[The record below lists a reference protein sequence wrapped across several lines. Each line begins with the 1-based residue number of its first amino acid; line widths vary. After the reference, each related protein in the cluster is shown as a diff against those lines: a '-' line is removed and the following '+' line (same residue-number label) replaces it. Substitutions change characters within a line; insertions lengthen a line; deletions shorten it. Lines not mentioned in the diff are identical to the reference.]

1 MFIVHNSHINIVHYK
16 QMSIVHLAF
25 CTQKQHQIHFLY
37 CWKVLQQTYL
47 VSLSIRIIL
56 WSRINCTWH
65 GYIWVQVWLENR
77 TCFPYYIH
85 KKIIQNKTNAIQ
97 KYSCFSIFQQNI
109 DLTCKWHKNYVT
121 YYSKL
126 LTNIGW
132 FPP

>member
-25 CTQKQHQIHFLY
+25 WTQKQQQIHFLCY
-37 CWKVLQQTYL
+37 CKVLQQTYL
-47 VSLSIRIIL
+47 VILSIRIIL

-85 KKIIQNKTNAIQ
+85 LRKSYKTKQMQIKNTFVLVFIPTLEFFDKTLTWHANDTKIKSLITLN
-97 KYSCFSIFQQNI
+97 C
-109 DLTCKWHKNYVT
+109 
-121 YYSKL
+121 
-126 LTNIGW
+126 
-132 FPP
+132 